1 MRAFRGGRE
10 GPRTAQADL
19 LVVGLGN
26 PGAEFEHTRHNV
38 GADTVMLIASRCGE
52 RFRTVRGANARAAEV
67 RIEGHRVVVAFPL
80 TYMNDSGLAVRAL
93 TDRYGIDDL
102 NRLVVVHD
110 ELDLPVGRV
119 KVKAGG
125 GTAGHN
131 GLKSVHQ
138 HLHDQGYVRVRIGIG
153 KPPGSRS
160 GADHVLR
167 RPGSKERQLLEVA
180 VVEAADAV
188 ELIATAGVAEA
199 MNRFN
204 TDPGT

>member
-1 MRAFRGGRE
+1 VRALRSA
-10 GPRTAQADL
+10 RTGTAADL

-38 GADTVMLIASRCGE
+38 GADTVMLLAARCGE

-67 RIEGHRVVVAFPL
+67 RISGHRVVLAFPL
-80 TYMNDSGLAVRAL
+80 TYMNDSGVAVGAL
-93 TDRYGIDDL
+93 VRRYGIDDL
-102 NRLVVVHD
+102 ENLVVVHD

-119 KVKAGG
+119 KLKVGG

-131 GLKSVHQ
+131 GLKSINA
-138 HLHDQGYVRVRIGIG
+138 HLHDNGYARIRIGIG
-153 KPPGSRS
+153 KPEGRKS

-167 RPGSKERQLLEVA
+167 RPGAKEREILQIGVE
-180 VVEAADAV
+180 EAADAT
-188 ELIATAGVAEA
+188 EAIATTGFADA

-204 TDPGT
+204 TNP